1 MSLGFT
7 LQYITCFSLEC
18 ECEPEP
24 EPSNNQQQQ
33 QQLVV
38 PTTSIIMSTEQ
49 HQEQS
54 SFQDYDEQQ
63 QHHHHHQ
70 QQQQDGSGGN
80 SGGLIASGLSWFDK
94 QREKKKREKLK
105 MEAEKQLQKIKDASS
120 LLAEEGGD
128 DNISSS
134 SLSHQDHNHNYNHY
148 HNHNRTP
155 HQQPIELT
163 ANRSIGSTAS
173 VDSADVSCSK
183 SGIGASGKKIDLN
196 DVVTLGANNNNN
208 NDENYNINDNN
219 NNNNTN
225 NNEEED
231 EIIPPVRVTHVDGDE
246 DSPYIL
252 NTDQMYSIAENV
264 LPETVTYC
272 RWRRLYSL
280 NRDGDS
286 FDGCLRIIGTSKRTL
301 MVVKTTR
308 GEIFGGY
315 ADAPWHSRQSHA
327 TAKFYGS
334 ASSCLFS
341 FPSSSLASSLAS
353 SSSSSSLPSTTTT
366 ATTTKDRYNS
376 EQRRSSSSPS
386 SSPIDVYRWTG
397 KNRYIQVCDVS
408 TKLLAFGG
416 GGDKGAF
423 GLCLQE
429 DFQRGTTGHCD
440 TFDNEPLCE
449 EGNFDVVDVEFWEF
463 LTGVF

>member
-63 QHHHHHQ
+63 QHHHHQQ

-183 SGIGASGKKIDLN
+183 SGIGASGGKIDLN
-196 DVVTLGANNNNN
+196 DVVTLVANNNN